1 MPALE
6 IHIEKQVDTRKV
18 KDRLTRTLTLERNVT
33 SYGGIWK
40 MKLLQMRSIKTG
52 HDS

>member
-1 MPALE
+1 MN
-6 IHIEKQVDTRKV
+6 
-18 KDRLTRTLTLERNVT
+18 RLTRTLKLERNVA

-52 HDS
+52 YDW